1 MCSDV
6 KREQREAEEAG
17 RRALESMYA
26 AREKLNGA
34 KNWGIFD
41 MMGGGFLADLMKR
54 SKLQGAEMLMEKAK
68 RDVQVFQSE
77 LRDVQVSLN
86 LRIEIGAFLSF
97 ADFFLDGL
105 VADYMV
111 QSKIS
116 DARVQVDDAIIQ
128 VEAILEDL
136 GRQMEG

>member
-17 RRALESMYA
+17 RRALESLYA

-68 RDVQVFQSE
+68 RDV
-77 LRDVQVSLN
+77 
-86 LRIEIGAFLSF
+86 
-97 ADFFLDGL
+97 
-105 VADYMV
+105 
-111 QSKIS
+111 
-116 DARVQVDDAIIQ
+116 
-128 VEAILEDL
+128 
-136 GRQMEG
+136 

>member
-17 RRALESMYA
+17 RRALESLYA

-68 RDVQVFQSE
+68 RDVQIFQSE

-86 LRIEIGAFLSF
+86 LWIEIGAFLSF